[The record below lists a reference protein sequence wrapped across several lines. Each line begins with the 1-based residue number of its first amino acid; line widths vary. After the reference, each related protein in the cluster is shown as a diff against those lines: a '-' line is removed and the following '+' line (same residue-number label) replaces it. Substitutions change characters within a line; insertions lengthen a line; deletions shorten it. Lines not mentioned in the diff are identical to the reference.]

1 MISVNSDKDTLTF
14 IEAEFTLSPVV
25 FFFFLNTLRLPSA
38 CHYPRI
44 DISTFKI
51 C

>member
-14 IEAEFTLSPVV
+14 IEVEFTLSPI
-25 FFFFLNTLRLPSA
+25 FLNTPTVSSA

-44 DISTFKI
+44 DISTFQI